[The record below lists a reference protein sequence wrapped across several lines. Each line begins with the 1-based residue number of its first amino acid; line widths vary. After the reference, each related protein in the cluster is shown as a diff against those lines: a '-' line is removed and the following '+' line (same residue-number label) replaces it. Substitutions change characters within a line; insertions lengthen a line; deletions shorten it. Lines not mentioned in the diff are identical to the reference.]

1 MSPVCLLFSPEGETS
16 RQVAHA
22 LRELE
27 LKVEACPDIFTAA
40 EWLSARSFDVIVA
53 DGDIGPE
60 AAFLLKNSREM
71 KLNRAAFTV
80 AIGGQAPSDS
90 IDGDSPDLVLTRPL
104 SPDPIKYA
112 FLTNDRF
119 LGCMKTW
126 IARGDFQNV
135 GEASLPM

>member
-16 RQVAHA
+16 RPVVQA

-27 LKVEACPDIFTAA
+27 LNVELCPDIFTAA

-53 DGDIGPE
+53 DADIGPE
-60 AAFLLKNSREM
+60 AAFLLKNSRDM
-71 KLNRAAFTV
+71 KLNKAAFTV
-80 AIGGQAPSDS
+80 VIGGRPPSES
-90 IDGDSPDLVLTRPL
+90 VDGDRPDLVLTKPL

-126 IARGDFQNV
+126 IARGDF
-135 GEASLPM
+135 